1 MLSGTR
7 KAHTEQE
14 LIMNKKRII
23 RALLLAGVYL
33 VLLYLFTFFENSQGI
48 TFAQAIWYSLA
59 TLSTVGYGDVVPQ
72 STGGMII
79 GGLFAMCS
87 TFLFAFVVG
96 VVLSI
101 MRGSLLPMLRLA
113 VSGGKSWY
121 IFEEF
126 TIPSRIM
133 GQNIQ
138 RESSKN
144 VVVFANTP
152 SSNNDGKGK
161 SEIYTTLSAESV
173 IRRASDKDRCLV
185 FCMDH
190 NGFSNYQ
197 RAASLLDTGARVCCM
212 SEFEPDHYP
221 SSLILFNPYI
231 SCASLYWSKY
241 PVRLSGETIVLIGSG
256 KYADAILE
264 QALVVNVLAPN
275 QQIRYIVYGDFEQFR
290 LNHPCLS
297 QICNCSDQLP
307 EHGQKDSSS
316 DQLPA
321 PGQKD
326 PRGDTL
332 VFSSA
337 PWNEDHGVLKT
348 ADRIILCFDDEEET
362 LSTFFTLHKY
372 VPTTATIYARL
383 SQDADGAPIRF
394 GRPAQLQAPENSL
407 SQGTSEAVLPQDAPD
422 DALPQETKESLIRF
436 GNPEELLTPEIV
448 LHRHLDKWARTMHEI
463 YLTSS
468 GLTSPRWEELDAFKR
483 RSNCASAD
491 HILVK
496 MRILLG
502 EKAGR
507 ELTKETLEAAFEQW
521 QKEWPEKK
529 AFFRE
534 IEHERWM
541 RFHFMNNWQYNK
553 VRNDAKRLHSS
564 LLPFDSLDEKE
575 QSKDDYAWELLGKLA
590 RN

>member
-1 MLSGTR
+1 MLR
-7 KAHTEQE
+7 PI
-14 LIMNKKRII
+14 L
-23 RALLLAGVYL
+23 L
-33 VLLYLFTFFENSQGI
+33 VL
-48 TFAQAIWYSLA
+48 
-59 TLSTVGYGDVVPQ
+59 
-72 STGGMII
+72 II
-79 GGLFAMCS
+79 FS
-87 TFLFAFVVG
+87 
-96 VVLSI
+96 
-101 MRGSLLPMLRLA
+101 
-113 VSGGKSWY
+113 
-121 IFEEF
+121 
-126 TIPSRIM
+126 
-133 GQNIQ
+133 
-138 RESSKN
+138 
-144 VVVFANTP
+144 
-152 SSNNDGKGK
+152 
-161 SEIYTTLSAESV
+161 SEIDFCKTPEIHTTLTTEAV
-173 IRRASDKDRCLV
+173 IRRAADKSRCLV
-185 FCMDH
+185 FCMDD

-197 RAASLLDTGARVCCM
+197 RAATLLDSGVKVSCL
-212 SEFEPDHYP
+212 SEIAPDHVP

-264 QALVVNVLAPN
+264 QALVVNVLDPS

-394 GRPAQLQAPENSL
+394 GNS
-407 SQGTSEAVLPQDAPD
+407 SQQGAPD

>member
-1 MLSGTR
+1 
-7 KAHTEQE
+7 
-14 LIMNKKRII
+14 MNKKRII

-307 EHGQKDSSS
+307 
-316 DQLPA
+316 A

-394 GRPAQLQAPENSL
+394 GNS
-407 SQGTSEAVLPQDAPD
+407 SQQGVPD

-502 EKAGR
+502 E
-507 ELTKETLEAAFEQW
+507 ETLEAAFEQW